1 MSARDRRRALALG
14 SFAKNGLIGVRVG
27 VAGASRVVLAFAA
40 AAGGCAGATNG
51 RAGPLGRAGAPG
63 IVGGAVAAGI
73 VGVGRADGIGGIV
86 GRGANAGGRAALDG
100 GCAIEPAAGV
110 PIAGRGGNIVGRG
123 AGVVIGRGGT
133 GGTNGGVAGRTT
145 GRAAAGGVSV
155 RGGVGDALGATGVMG
170 ATGADA
176 TAGCG
181 VGANSSSIELPAPI
195 VMTPPQTEQRA
206 RRPNAGIFVGS
217 TRNTDR
223 HSGQETFTSPPSL
236 WPNRAASRLASIR
249 RPATRRCVD
258 RSRTR
263 SREASSRSS
272 SFQSRARSPAPRA

>member
-27 VAGASRVVLAFAA
+27 VADASRAVLALAA
-40 AAGGCAGATNG
+40 ATGACAGATNG

-63 IVGGAVAAGI
+63 IGGGAGAAGI
-73 VGVGRADGIGGIV
+73 AGVGRADGIGGIV

-100 GCAIEPAAGV
+100 SCGIEPAAGV

-123 AGVVIGRGGT
+123 AGVVIGRGATGGT
-133 GGTNGGVAGRTT
+133 GGTNGGVAGRAT
-145 GRAAAGGVSV
+145 GRAVAAGGVAN
-155 RGGVGDALGATGVMG
+155 RGGALGATG

-176 TAGCG
+176 TTGCA

-206 RRPNAGIFVGS
+206 RRPKAGIFVGS

-236 WPNRAASRLASIR
+236 WPNRAASHPASIR
-249 RPATRRCVD
+249 RPATHQCVD